1 MHCFDF
7 IMIIITKTT
16 LWQAGV
22 GIGIQIPT
30 PPLHVGMTPS
40 NQHHESCH
48 ENLWRISVHN
58 LVTSLQLQLQISNTR
73 FWRISYLWFKDI
85 LLWYTS
91 TFASDVALKWEFFPS
106 LRVILECLKSTYRVF
121 ESTKWVVRLVGSMWR
136 ARKLSS
142 GISPSGP
149 RQLPRPAT
157 YLIFDNIFTPPS
169 KISDIWQ
176 YLYPAQQHPWYLAI
190 FGHRKPQKLNL
201 HMCVKLRQ
209 NS

>member
-7 IMIIITKTT
+7 IITMIIITKTT

-85 LLWYTS
+85 SQWYT
-91 TFASDVALKWEFFPS
+91 FMFVGDIALKM
-106 LRVILECLKSTYRVF
+106 RVF
-121 ESTKWVVRLVGSMWR
+121 PLFKSDTWMFKKYTQGVRIDKMGGEVGR
-136 ARKLSS
+136 KHVARKKVIFWDLA
-142 GISPSGP
+142 
-149 RQLPRPAT
+149 LPTKTA
-157 YLIFDNIFTPPS
+157 TPPS
-169 KISDIWQ
+169 NIPDIWQ
-176 YLYPAQQHPWYLAI
+176 YFDIASP
-190 FGHRKPQKLNL
+190 
-201 HMCVKLRQ
+201 M
-209 NS
+209 